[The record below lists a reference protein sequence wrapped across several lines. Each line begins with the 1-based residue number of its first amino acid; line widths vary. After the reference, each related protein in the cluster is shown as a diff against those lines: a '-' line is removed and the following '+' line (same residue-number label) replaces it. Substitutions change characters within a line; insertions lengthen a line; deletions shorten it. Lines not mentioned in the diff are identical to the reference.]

1 MKDGVELPLSAE
13 DAEATQK
20 RKEEQRLENLR
31 LEKEAEEAKVAA
43 DRKKKA
49 EEAKRAAQKKKEKQ
63 EKARLKLK
71 KEKALRERR
80 EKAQKLIKGDIC
92 KL

>member
-20 RKEEQRLENLR
+20 RKEEKLR
-31 LEKEAEEAKVAA
+31 LEKEAEEANIAA
-43 DRKKKA
+43 DRNKKT

-63 EKARLKLK
+63 EKARLQQKR
-71 KEKALRERR
+71 EKALRERR
-80 EKAQKLIKGDIC
+80 EKAKKLIKGDSY
-92 KL
+92 